1 MSVSPAEFEL
11 DSRATGTPL
20 PRTPQEQMSLAPHV
34 HNFIQNRGYQQEGFF
49 DSALGR
55 GIRNAAILG
64 GAYALGNALTRGKTD
79 PPNPPSGGS
88 GAVTPLLPP
97 GNSPHDALSQPF
109 LRTDG
114 TEAYPS
120 GPAPARERGGEL
132 IRRENFGVQ
141 PYESTAS
148 DLADYGGRMG
158 GINVQNPL
166 KTGQVVGV
174 DPHLV
179 DIRRNKFNPFSE
191 VVGSKIYTPTAVFT
205 GDSEVR
211 LGMPAPLRNK
221 MKGLP
226 GTLTNIARSPGRIQV
241 PWQEAAATGMEQMP
255 HVPTGVGD
263 AIGEVTGGLA
273 NVANLG
279 VDAVAP
285 WTGGAMHLARFVGQ
299 NPGIAAT
306 TAINAAEKAARMG
319 LATGA
324 AVGQQGIGDIIDTGR
339 IVARPARAGVRMIA
353 DATPGILAKG
363 GADIEAV
370 KTAIPALLQKA
381 SDDYDRGI
389 VKPVVSYVGNKAVT
403 DMDRVKN
410 WENAARTAAAA
421 KLLSGVETGVEHDLN
436 DDPQNPDPDQVG
448 SDENRITPQEAIHTE
463 DEDDDPWR

>member
-1 MSVSPAEFEL
+1 VAVSPADFEL
-11 DSRATGTPL
+11 YSRATGTPL
-20 PRTPQEQMSLAPHV
+20 PQSPQEQMRLAPLV
-34 HNFIQNRGYQQEGFF
+34 HNFIQNRGYQKEGFF

-64 GAYALGNALTRGKTD
+64 GAYALGSALTRDKND
-79 PPNPPSGGS
+79 PPDPPTGRKMVWAGGS
-88 GAVTPLLPP
+88 GPETPLLDSSDTPPRGLLPP
-97 GNSPHDALSQPF
+97 GAPNQP
-109 LRTDG
+109 
-114 TEAYPS
+114 
-120 GPAPARERGGEL
+120 RERGGEI

-141 PYESTAS
+141 PYESTS
-148 DLADYGGRMG
+148 GDLADYGGRMG

-179 DIRRNKFNPFSE
+179 DIRQNKFNPFSE

-205 GDSEVR
+205 GEREVP

-241 PWQEAAATGMEQMP
+241 PWQEAATTGMEQMP

-279 VDAVAP
+279 VDAVSP
-285 WTGGAMHLARFVGQ
+285 WAGGALHLARFMGQ

-306 TAINAAEKAARMG
+306 TAINAAEKATRMG

-381 SDDYDRGI
+381 SDDYDRGV
-389 VKPVVSYVGNKAVT
+389 VKPVVNYVGNKAVT

>member
-1 MSVSPAEFEL
+1 MAVSPADFEL
-11 DSRATGTPL
+11 YSRATGTPL
-20 PRTPQEQMSLAPHV
+20 PQSPQEQMRLAPLV
-34 HNFIQNRGYQQEGFF
+34 HNFIQNRGYQKEGFF

-55 GIRNAAILG
+55 GIRNAALIG
-64 GAYALGNALTRGKTD
+64 GAYALGNALTRDRND
-79 PPNPPSGGS
+79 PPDPPTGRKMVWAGGS
-88 GAVTPLLPP
+88 GAETPLIDSSDTSPRGLLPP
-97 GNSPHDALSQPF
+97 GAPEQP
-109 LRTDG
+109 
-114 TEAYPS
+114 
-120 GPAPARERGGEL
+120 RERGGEL

-141 PYESTAS
+141 PYESTS
-148 DLADYGGRMG
+148 GDLADYGGRMG

-179 DIRRNKFNPFSE
+179 DIRQNKFNPFSE
-191 VVGSKIYTPTAVFT
+191 VIGSKVHTPTAVFT
-205 GDSEVR
+205 GEREVP

-241 PWQEAAATGMEQMP
+241 PWQEAATTGMEQMP

-279 VDAVAP
+279 VDAVSP
-285 WTGGAMHLARFVGQ
+285 WAGGALHLARFMGQ

-306 TAINAAEKAARMG
+306 TAINAAEKATRMG

-381 SDDYDRGI
+381 SDDYDRGV
-389 VKPVVSYVGNKAVT
+389 VKPVVNYVGNKAVT

>member
-1 MSVSPAEFEL
+1 VAVSPADFEL
-11 DSRATGTPL
+11 YSRATGTPL
-20 PRTPQEQMSLAPHV
+20 PQSPQEQMRLAPLV
-34 HNFIQNRGYQQEGFF
+34 HNFIQNRGYQKEGFF

-64 GAYALGNALTRGKTD
+64 GAYALGSALTRDKND
-79 PPNPPSGGS
+79 PPDPPTGRKMVWAGGS
-88 GAVTPLLPP
+88 GPETPLLDSSDTPPRGLLPP
-97 GNSPHDALSQPF
+97 GAPNQP
-109 LRTDG
+109 
-114 TEAYPS
+114 
-120 GPAPARERGGEL
+120 RERGGEI
-132 IRRENFGVQ
+132 IRRENFGVE
-141 PYESTAS
+141 PYESTAR

-174 DPHLV
+174 DSHLV
-179 DIRRNKFNPFSE
+179 DVRRNKFNPFSE
-191 VVGSKIYTPTAVFT
+191 VIGSKVYTPTAVFT
-205 GDSEVR
+205 GEREVP

-306 TAINAAEKAARMG
+306 TAINTAEKAARMG

-381 SDDYDRGI
+381 SDDYDRGV
-389 VKPVVSYVGNKAVT
+389 VKPVVNYVGNKAVT